1 MENAVDALKMAF
13 AVIVFCGALTATM
26 YMFGRA
32 KSTAESIIYTTDDR
46 NYYSHID
53 ESEYTTRDSEGK
65 IISYITSREVGIK
78 DIVPTLYRYSDDKY
92 RVEFYKSYTDINN
105 NVPINIY
112 EAYKS
117 VNDAKTVNYF
127 DTHAEYQLISDI
139 TGTKQKTRD
148 FINVCIYGKNK
159 AGNINLTTA
168 AEDCI
173 SLDIKDDGLAGISD
187 TWIEMM
193 AVDENGSE
201 IETLAG
207 KTPEKVKT
215 IIYVAK

>member
-13 AVIVFCGALTATM
+13 AVIVFCGALTVTM

-78 DIVPTLYRYSDDKY
+78 DIVPTLYRYSSDKY
-92 RVEFYKSYTDINN
+92 RVEFYVTSNQ
-105 NVPINIY
+105 PIEIY
-112 EAYKS
+112 KAYKNS
-117 VNDAKTVNYF
+117 SNTPEKVNYF
-127 DTHAEYQLISDI
+127 DTRAEYKLPQAVS
-139 TGTKQKTRD
+139 GSPQKIRD
-148 FINVCIYGKNK
+148 FINVCVYGKSNSD
-159 AGNINLTTA
+159 NISTSK
-168 AEDCI
+168 D
-173 SLDIKDDGLAGISD
+173 DIILEDGLAGISD